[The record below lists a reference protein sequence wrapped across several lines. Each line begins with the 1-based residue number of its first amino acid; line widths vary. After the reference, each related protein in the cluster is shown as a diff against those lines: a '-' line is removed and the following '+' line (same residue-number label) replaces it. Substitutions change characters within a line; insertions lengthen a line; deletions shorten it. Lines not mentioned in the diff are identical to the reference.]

1 MDKWERFHAQV
12 DRDLEAGLISDSEA
26 NEQHKEIE
34 EECRDT
40 YQD

>member
-1 MDKWERFHAQV
+1 MDRWERFHQQV
-12 DRDLEAGLISDSEA
+12 EDDLEAGLISDSEA

-34 EECRDT
+34 EEKRDF

>member
-1 MDKWERFHAQV
+1 MDRWERFHQQV
-12 DRDLEAGLISDSEA
+12 EDDLEAGMISDSQA

-34 EECRDT
+34 EEKRDL